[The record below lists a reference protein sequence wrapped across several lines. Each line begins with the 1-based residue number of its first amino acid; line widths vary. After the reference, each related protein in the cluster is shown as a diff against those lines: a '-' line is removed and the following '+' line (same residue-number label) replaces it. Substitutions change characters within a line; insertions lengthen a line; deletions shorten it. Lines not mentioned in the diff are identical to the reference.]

1 MQVTIRA
8 PKVSKRFNVELYHS
22 GGATVFYCGGFV
34 GKGSFKG
41 VIRDSTIAVYLL
53 KEREYFEGLIPDLS
67 TADLARYGS
76 GIALISSLL
85 AGDLLVRGVAGSDS
99 LIEWYHEF
107 SIRGSRVKKA
117 TYRSRSDSIVVEA
130 DLGMH
135 QDNFPY
141 YQIKQCRIIDFS
153 ENARVKLKLIEQRCG
168 DVPSTKLAMPNVT
181 DWKRID
187 RLEFD

>member
-1 MQVTIRA
+1 
-8 PKVSKRFNVELYHS
+8 
-22 GGATVFYCGGFV
+22 
-34 GKGSFKG
+34 

-85 AGDLLVRGVAGSDS
+85 AGDLLLQSDFGAGSSTD
-99 LIEWYHEF
+99 WRREF
-107 SIRGSRVKKA
+107 TIRGSRIKKA
-117 TYRSRSDSIVVEA
+117 TYKNRSDSIVVEA
-130 DLGMH
+130 DLGMR
-135 QDNFPY
+135 QDSFPY
-141 YQIKQCRIIDFS
+141 FQIKQCSITDFS

-168 DVPSTKLAMPNVT
+168 DVPSAKLAMPNVT